1 MTKLVAGLDS
11 GSTVMLILDSDSI
24 RSDPKVKSYEEFEEY
39 PDVGLES
46 E

>member
-1 MTKLVAGLDS
+1 MTKLVVGPDS